1 MVTSIVYTLIGLIL
15 CFVLYIAFRA
25 INTGMEAKKANK
37 DLESSKNVNL
47 ANQEDLVEKLTELK
61 ELHEKKIL
69 SGAIYMNAKEDTK
82 LYKEIVKDFLCVAP
96 EYGKKIAKLIL
107 NKSLKCG
114 NIFMSM
120 EEIIL

>member
-37 DLESSKNVNL
+37 DLENSKNVDL

-61 ELHEKKIL
+61 ELYEKKIL
-69 SGAIYMNAKEDTK
+69 SDEEFAAAK
-82 LYKEIVKDFLCVAP
+82 
-96 EYGKKIAKLIL
+96 KKIL
-107 NKSLKCG
+107 G
-114 NIFMSM
+114 
-120 EEIIL
+120 E

>member
-37 DLESSKNVNL
+37 DLENSDKTSL
-47 ANQEDLVEKLTELK
+47 DNQQDDLIKKLNELK

-69 SGAIYMNAKEDTK
+69 SDEEFAAAK
-82 LYKEIVKDFLCVAP
+82 
-96 EYGKKIAKLIL
+96 KKIL
-107 NKSLKCG
+107 G
-114 NIFMSM
+114 
-120 EEIIL
+120 E

>member
-37 DLESSKNVNL
+37 NLENSQNDSLDNE
-47 ANQEDLVEKLTELK
+47 EDLVKKLTELK

-69 SGAIYMNAKEDTK
+69 SDEEFIAAK
-82 LYKEIVKDFLCVAP
+82 
-96 EYGKKIAKLIL
+96 KKIL
-107 NKSLKCG
+107 G
-114 NIFMSM
+114 
-120 EEIIL
+120 E